1 MKDRCCNPKHRYYQD
16 YGGRGITVCD
26 EWRYD
31 FAAFRDWAMSHG
43 YRDDLT
49 LDRIDNN
56 SGYRPDNCRW
66 ATMKEQA
73 NNKRTSKATE
83 KFRVTLNLDANG
95 KIVGSGTCGAETLAD
110 LCGVS
115 VTRIRELTREGVLE
129 ATETSD
135 GTCYDLVDSVRK
147 LVKA

>member
-1 MKDRCCNPKHRYYQD
+1 MH
-16 YGGRGITVCD
+16 
-26 EWRYD
+26 D
-31 FAAFRDWAMSHG
+31 FAAFRDWAMANG
-43 YRDDLT
+43 YRDDLS

-66 ATMKEQA
+66 ATTKEQA
-73 NNKRTSKATE
+73 NNRRTSKANA
-83 KFRVTLNLDANG
+83 KYRVTLDLDASG

-115 VTRIRELTREGVLE
+115 VARIRELTREGTLE
-129 ATETSD
+129 TTETPD
-135 GTCYDLVDSVRK
+135 GTRYDLVANVRR